1 MRNYYAEER
10 GVAHTTFAGFRPIER
25 HLLTWVDFE
34 METPPRGRK
43 PQTPAAVKQVHARLK
58 RQMESEMDVEGNP
71 EMERMGDEA
80 PVHAAAIKPL
90 ADDYDD
96 DDLA

>member
-1 MRNYYAEER
+1 MRKSVVWR
-10 GVAHTTFAGFRPIER
+10 TLLSQDFGQSSGI
-25 HLLTWVDFE
+25 LLTWIDFE

-43 PQTPAAVKQVHARLK
+43 PQTPAAAKQVHARLK

>member
-1 MRNYYAEER
+1 MK
-10 GVAHTTFAGFRPIER
+10 
-25 HLLTWVDFE
+25 

-43 PQTPAAVKQVHARLK
+43 AQTPASKQLHARLK

-71 EMERMGDEA
+71 ELERMGDEV
-80 PVHAAAIKPL
+80 PVHAAAIKQL

-96 DDLA
+96 EDLN

>member
-1 MRNYYAEER
+1 
-10 GVAHTTFAGFRPIER
+10 
-25 HLLTWVDFE
+25 
-34 METPPRGRK
+34 METPPRARNA
-43 PQTPAAVKQVHARLK
+43 TPGASQSKQLHARLK

-71 EMERMGDEA
+71 EMERMGDEV

-96 DDLA
+96 DDLN